1 MFECGS
7 IKHPGKKEDLMPEEQ
22 RQQPML
28 LDLLIHSDPQ
38 SDVRPFDTTIDWE
51 WEKVSQSVNLGF
63 TLAEVKAA
71 GIGVKFARSIGIA
84 VDHRR
89 RNRNQESFELNKA
102 RLQNYINK
110 LVLFPRDEKNPVTKA
125 KKGILNDTPKENQK
139 VDNSVKVNVLPPL
152 VKRVK
157 AVGQLQLD
165 QLRKGNAYKT
175 LRQEWANQRNE
186 GRRLK
191 KEKEAAEKN
200 WLDI

>member
-1 MFECGS
+1 M
-7 IKHPGKKEDLMPEEQ
+7 
-22 RQQPML
+22 
-28 LDLLIHSDPQ
+28 
-38 SDVRPFDTTIDWE
+38 
-51 WEKVSQSVNLGF
+51 NLGF
-63 TLAEVKAA
+63 TLAEIKAA
-71 GIGVKFARSIGIA
+71 GIGAKFARSIGIA

-152 VKRVK
+152 IKRVK

-186 GRRLK
+186 GKRLK
-191 KEKEAAEKN
+191 KEKE
-200 WLDI
+200 